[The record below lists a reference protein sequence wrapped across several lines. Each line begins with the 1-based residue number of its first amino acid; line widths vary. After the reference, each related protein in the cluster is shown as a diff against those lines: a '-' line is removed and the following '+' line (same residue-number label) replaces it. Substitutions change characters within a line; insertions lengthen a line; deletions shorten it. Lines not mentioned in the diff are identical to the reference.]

1 MVSNSANMICV
12 CEWTL
17 LPRHSECFLA
27 SDTRRVDVANRSQV
41 QDVRP
46 QRHFWLISKTAL
58 ITLPEAGAGRFPVSL
73 GQWGMFLVS
82 SFAGSFGSNPPFPPG
97 ITGERES
104 CERVTGKKKMKRR
117 KREGWICPCETTLP
131 FHTPERAPQTQLV
144 NVKQLTMLWYKLI
157 NDTQLAWRMGGG
169 KEGGRRKVSTW

>member
-104 CERVTGKKKMKRR
+104 CERVTGKKKNEAEETGGMNLSLWNHTSIPHAWARS
-117 KREGWICPCETTLP
+117 PDATCECQ
-131 FHTPERAPQTQLV
+131 A
-144 NVKQLTMLWYKLI
+144 I
-157 NDTQLAWRMGGG
+157 NHA
-169 KEGGRRKVSTW
+169 VV